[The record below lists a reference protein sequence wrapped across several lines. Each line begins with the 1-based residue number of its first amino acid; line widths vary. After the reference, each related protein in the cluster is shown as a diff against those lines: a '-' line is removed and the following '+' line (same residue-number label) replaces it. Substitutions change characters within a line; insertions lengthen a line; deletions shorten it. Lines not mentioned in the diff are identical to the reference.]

1 MRKIAASAGGA
12 RPILPFVVGLVTLLA
27 VGLLGALIGSFA
39 NVVVYRLPKG
49 ESVVFPGSR
58 CPHCGHKIRPWEN
71 VPVLSWLFLR
81 GRCSGCRQG
90 ISARYPLVELLTA
103 LGFVALAWRWPLEL
117 YGFTLVPLLA
127 VFALLVMLALIDLDH
142 LILPDS
148 LTLPAAAVALLGAF
162 LYAFGSGL
170 PTPSEAL
177 AGGAVGAGVLA
188 LVNRTGSLVLRR
200 FGDTRE
206 RLWPVGMD
214 QVNVAA
220 LGGALLGWQFGVGA
234 ALFSVAAN
242 LVARRPLRLPEA
254 WVYALW
260 AVALALSGLN
270 PWVTPLASLTGTFV
284 AAGTLAV
291 LGALFWWLRDI
302 FSGTSEEPLPGDD
315 EPVAMGF
322 GDAKLAAV
330 LGALLG
336 WQNLL
341 IGLLAA
347 FVIGAVGGVGGRL
360 AGGGRVVPFGP
371 SLILGGLLA
380 LFFGQRIIAWYL
392 GMLGV

>member
-1 MRKIAASAGGA
+1 MRKIVPDSEAA
-12 RPILPFVVGLVTLLA
+12 PLIMPLVLSFATLLF
-27 VGLLGALIGSFA
+27 VGILGALIGSFA
-39 NVVVYRLPKG
+39 NVVIYRLPKG
-49 ESVVFPGSR
+49 ESIVFPGSQ
-58 CPHCGHKIRPWEN
+58 CPNCGHKIRPWEN

-81 GRCSGCRQG
+81 GRCSGCRQR

-103 LGFVALAWRWPLEL
+103 LGFALLAWRWPLEL
-117 YGFTLVPLLA
+117 YGFTLLPLLA
-127 VFALLVMLALIDLDH
+127 VFAMLVMLALIDLDH
-142 LILPDS
+142 FILPDS
-148 LTLPAAAVALLGAF
+148 LTLPAVAVALLGTF

-188 LVNRTGSLVLRR
+188 LVNRIGSLVLRR

-220 LGGALLGWQFGVGA
+220 LGGALLGWPWGVGA
-234 ALFSVAAN
+234 ALVSVALN
-242 LVARRPLRLPEA
+242 LAARRPLRLPEA
-254 WVYALW
+254 WMYALW
-260 AVALALSGLN
+260 VVALALSGLN
-270 PWVTPLASLTGTFV
+270 PWVTPVSSLAGTFI
-284 AAGTLAV
+284 AAGAAAV
-291 LGALFWWLRDI
+291 LGALFWWLRDL
-302 FSGTSEEPLPGDD
+302 FVNTSEEPLEDD
-315 EPVAMGF
+315 EPIAMGF
-322 GDAKLAAV
+322 GDAKLAAA

-341 IGLLAA
+341 VGLFAA
-347 FVIGAVGGVGGRL
+347 FVIGAVGGVVGRL

-392 GMLGV
+392 EMLGV